1 MSYMPSVDTVARPL
15 ISAQGLHKSYRV
27 GKVTVEALAG
37 IDLEIRRGE
46 YVSVSGPS
54 GCGKSTLLAMLG
66 ALDRPTKGKIRI
78 RNVDLSQL
86 DENGLAEMRAKIGFV
101 FQFFNL
107 MPHLTAREN
116 VELGMYA
123 ANIPRA
129 ARRTRAE
136 KLLNTVGLG
145 ERFEHRPSELSGGE
159 QQRVAIARA
168 LARDPD
174 LLLLDEPTG
183 NLDSKSARAILD
195 LVLELHRQKA
205 TTIVMITHVPAIA
218 KQADR
223 SLLMADGKIV
233 SEQERKPSAVG

>member
-1 MSYMPSVDTVARPL
+1 MTGINTITKPL
-15 ISAQGLHKSYRV
+15 ISAQGIHKSYRV
-27 GKVTVEALAG
+27 GEVTVAALNG
-37 IDLEIRRGE
+37 IDLEISQGE
-46 YVSVSGPS
+46 YVSISGPS

-78 RNVDLSQL
+78 RNVDLSRL

-116 VELGMYA
+116 VELGMYT

-129 ARRTRAE
+129 VRITRAE
-136 KLLNTVGLG
+136 KLLSTVGLG

-174 LLLLDEPTG
+174 LLLMDEPTG
-183 NLDSKSARAILD
+183 NLDSKSAQAILD
-195 LVLELHRQKA
+195 LVLELHRQRA

-218 KQADR
+218 RQADR

-233 SEQERKPSAVG
+233 SKQERKPSAVG

>member
-1 MSYMPSVDTVARPL
+1 MSYMPSADIIARPL
-15 ISAQGLHKSYRV
+15 ISAQGIHKSYRV
-27 GKVTVEALAG
+27 GEVTVAALAG
-37 IDLEIRRGE
+37 VDLEISQGE

-86 DENGLAEMRAKIGFV
+86 DDNGLAEMRARIGFV

-107 MPHLTAREN
+107 IPHLTAREN
-116 VELGMYA
+116 VELGMYT
-123 ANIPRA
+123 ANMPRA
-129 ARRTRAE
+129 VRRTRAE

-145 ERFEHRPSELSGGE
+145 ERLEHRPSELSGGE

-174 LLLLDEPTG
+174 LLLMDEPTG
-183 NLDSKSARAILD
+183 NLDSRSTRAILD
-195 LVLELHRQKA
+195 LVLELHRQKD

-218 KQADR
+218 RQADR

-233 SEQERKPSAVG
+233 SNQERKPSAVG